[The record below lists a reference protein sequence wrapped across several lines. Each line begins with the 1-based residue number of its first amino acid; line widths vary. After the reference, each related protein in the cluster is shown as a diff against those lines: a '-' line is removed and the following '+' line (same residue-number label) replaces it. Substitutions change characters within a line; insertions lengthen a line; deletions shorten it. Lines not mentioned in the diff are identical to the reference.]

1 MNNKDLLIG
10 VEGIDRRGYK
20 LYLRSESIKKI
31 FLSTNSDKSYT
42 TFLNSK
48 WYRISN
54 TEYSQYLCDMLDQS
68 ISYTEYLS
76 DQNYITTSNY
86 TNYVS
91 DNYIVTYYN
100 QKSIKLTKKINK
112 NNNFYVKI

>member
-1 MNNKDLLIG
+1 MNNKDLLKG
-10 VEGIDRRGYK
+10 SVFKRGYK

-54 TEYSQYLCDMLDQS
+54 TEYSKYLSDMLDQR

-76 DQNYITTSNY
+76 DQNYIDSAYCNY
-86 TNYVS
+86 RYNTS

-100 QKSIKLTKKINK
+100 
-112 NNNFYVKI
+112 

>member
-1 MNNKDLLIG
+1 MNNKDLLKGSIFK
-10 VEGIDRRGYK
+10 RGYK

-42 TFLNSK
+42 TFLNTK

-54 TEYSQYLCDMLDQS
+54 TEYSQYLSDMLDQR

-76 DQNYITTSNY
+76 EQNYIDSYSNY
-86 TNYVS
+86 QINDVTDIYSVVNYE
-91 DNYIVTYYN
+91 N
-100 QKSIKLTKKINK
+100 L
-112 NNNFYVKI
+112 

>member
-1 MNNKDLLIG
+1 MNNKDLLKGSIFK
-10 VEGIDRRGYK
+10 RGYK
-20 LYLRSESIKKI
+20 LYLRSESIKRI

-48 WYRISN
+48 WYSISN
-54 TEYSQYLCDMLDQS
+54 NEYSKYLSGMLDQS

-91 DNYIVTYYN
+91 DNYDVTYYN
-100 QKSIKLTKKINK
+100 
-112 NNNFYVKI
+112 